1 MVCYVLTGKTGRGK
15 QQGGRRRH
23 AGGRRCRF
31 FALRRSFLAPPA
43 AQCLPHHRRPGRPR
57 TLPGRAA
64 LLACVRELPTG
75 QRAVL
80 VLRYFDD
87 LTEAE
92 TARVLGCSIGTVKS
106 QHARA
111 LARLRELAPGGSA
124 GVGLRKRRRP
134 RTGQHEQRARDQLRT
149 AFEQASDFIQP
160 GPELASRVRATARRR
175 RAMVTT
181 VAVACALI
189 LIATGVS
196 YLATGL
202 RRDASVTRHHRGPT
216 GRIARTLVRADFPI
230 EQLAVSG
237 RYLYVDSRL
246 ERHAQRL

>member
-1 MVCYVLTGKTGRGK
+1 MN
-15 QQGGRRRH
+15 
-23 AGGRRCRF
+23 
-31 FALRRSFLAPPA
+31 S
-43 AQCLPHHRRPGRPR
+43 
-57 TLPGRAA
+57 
-64 LLACVRELPTG
+64 
-75 QRAVL
+75 
-80 VLRYFDD
+80 
-87 LTEAE
+87 
-92 TARVLGCSIGTVKS
+92 
-106 QHARA
+106 
-111 LARLRELAPGGSA
+111 
-124 GVGLRKRRRP
+124 GL
-134 RTGQHEQRARDQLRT
+134 EDQLRT

-237 RYLYVDSRL
+237 RYLYVDSSSNDTLSAYDRVSGKL
-246 ERHAQRL
+246 LRMLRVPDTPSALAVGPSGLVWLAFYANQSGGPTGIWLLSPDLRQRSAEPGIGADIIVPSSRTTAWVPTQDGLVRVGMPTPGQPGRATAHLNPGTSLGPSLNTAPGHSAALLDGRWPCR